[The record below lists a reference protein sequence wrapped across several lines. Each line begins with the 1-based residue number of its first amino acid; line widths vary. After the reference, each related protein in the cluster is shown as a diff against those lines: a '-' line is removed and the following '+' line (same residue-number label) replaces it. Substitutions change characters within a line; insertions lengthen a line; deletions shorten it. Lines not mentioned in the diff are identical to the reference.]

1 MKKATTTSTTSTV
14 KKITTAAT
22 TTTAT
27 KTGSTTASK
36 PAASTAVKKTTT
48 TATKTSTSTAKT
60 GTTAVK
66 STTTAKAKTDTKT
79 QPKQN
84 ADKKEEKKLDVKQD
98 EIKQEVEQPIE
109 YKKEEQKIEK
119 QEVVHG
125 EVTITYNHYKNKF
138 PIINGQI
145 TSQVIDD
152 EYCMSAVFLGNF
164 KMHLFDK
171 NKTKVEEKVSG
182 DSVTTFSGLTTGEI
196 YGLQIEEDDAAEA
209 QRESK
214 AFVAEK
220 KEDKLRGERKEGCSC
235 LYGNPCVD
243 SGVCNDWKNRFD
255 VAKKNGW
262 KGFQ

>member
-1 MKKATTTSTTSTV
+1 MKKATTTTTTSTV
-14 KKITTAAT
+14 KKTTTTTTAAT
-22 TTTAT
+22 KTT
-27 KTGSTTASK
+27 STTASK
-36 PAASTAVKKTTT
+36 PAGSTAVKKAGT
-48 TATKTSTSTAKT
+48 TATKTSTSTAKS
-60 GTTAVK
+60 GTSAVK
-66 STTTAKAKTDTKT
+66 STTTTKAKTDTKS
-79 QPKQN
+79 QNKQN
-84 ADKKEEKKLDVKQD
+84 AVKIEEKKIEVKQD
-98 EIKQEVEQPIE
+98 EIKQEVQQPVEQ
-109 YKKEEQKIEK
+109 KKEEQKVEK

-164 KMHLFDK
+164 KMHLSDK
-171 NKTKVEEKVSG
+171 NKIKVEEKINS
-182 DSVTTFSGLTTGEI
+182 DNVTTFSGLITGET

-243 SGVCNDWKNRFD
+243 SGVCNDWKNRFE